1 MKIKIYKKKILQI
14 MSNGSLNSF
23 YKTSN
28 NLQIYNFFEKDFVNF
43 LFNLKDKTSKI
54 DNDKISSTYKNKY
67 VTK

>member
-1 MKIKIYKKKILQI
+1 

-28 NLQIYNFFEKDFVNF
+28 NLKIYEFFEKDFVNF
-43 LFNLKDKTSKI
+43 LFNLKDKTNKI
-54 DNDKISSTYKNKY
+54 NNDKISSTYKNKY